1 MHPVGRRGFN
11 QGLVATSLSAVAA
24 GTAVTPA
31 QAAEKVL
38 RVAMTAG
45 DIPLTT
51 GQASQGSEGIRFMG
65 ITAYDALVNW
75 DLSRSDVAAT
85 IRPGLAESW
94 AVDPE
99 NTRRWTFHLRQG
111 VTFHDGSGFTADA
124 VVWNLDKLIRRD
136 SAQYDQGQATQA
148 ATWTGVIGGYRAIDP
163 FTVQIETKIPD
174 ANLPYEMSSIFMSSP
189 KRWEEMGRD
198 WSKVAEHPSGT
209 GPWMVTKVVP
219 RERVEFARNAA
230 YWDPNRIPKC
240 DRLVIRPIPDAVTR
254 ISALLTGQVDWVEAP
269 APDTIG
275 QLKQAGMQIVLNR
288 YPHIWPYL
296 YSCLPDS
303 PFRDVRVRQAMNLA
317 IDRDGLCTMLG
328 GGTALPAKG
337 IVPQGHPWFGKP
349 SFDVRYDPDA
359 ARALLKE
366 AGYGPG
372 KPCAVTFLISTAGSG
387 QMQPLPMN
395 EAIKESLEDVGF
407 AVTLQAMDWEA
418 LRARRRAGAAAPE
431 NKGAHALNNSLGAAD
446 PTAII
451 QDSWSKMV
459 PPAGVD
465 WGWFKDEEADALA
478 EQASVEFDPV
488 KQTALL
494 ARLHARIVDQA
505 IWAFVVHDLNPR
517 ALSPRLKGFVQAQS
531 WLQDLTPVDIVS

>member
-1 MHPVGRRGFN
+1 MRTVGRRGFN
-11 QGLVATSLSAVAA
+11 QTLLAASLGSASLGAT
-24 GTAVTPA
+24 VTPA
-31 QAAEKVL
+31 HAAEKVL

-85 IRPGLAESW
+85 IRPGLATSW
-94 AVDPE
+94 QVDPG
-99 NTRRWTFHLRQG
+99 NTTRWTFHLRQG
-111 VTFHDGSGFTADA
+111 VTFHDGSAFSADS
-124 VVWNLDKLIRRD
+124 VVWNLDKLMNRQ
-136 SAQYDQGQATQA
+136 SPQYDQGQSTQA
-148 ATWTGVIGGYRAIDP
+148 ATWTAVIARYQVIDP
-163 FTVQIETKIPD
+163 LTVSIETKIPD
-174 ANLPYEMSSIFMSSP
+174 ANVPYEMSSIFMSSP
-189 KRWEEMGRD
+189 ARWEEMGKD
-198 WSKVAEHPSGT
+198 WSKVASNPSGT
-209 GPWMVTKVVP
+209 GPWKVTKVVP
-219 RERVEFARNAA
+219 RERVEFVRNAA
-230 YWDPNRIPKC
+230 YWDPKRVPKC
-240 DRLVIRPIPDAVTR
+240 DRLVIMPIPDAVTR

-275 QLKQAGMQIVLNR
+275 QLKQAGMQIVMNR

-303 PFRDVRVRQAMNLA
+303 PFRDVRVRKAMNLA
-317 IDRDGLCTMLG
+317 IDRDGLCNLL

-337 IVPQGHPWFGKP
+337 IVPPGHPWFGKP
-349 SFDVRYDPDA
+349 TFDVRYDPDA
-359 ARALLKE
+359 ARALLAE
-366 AGYGPG
+366 AGYGP
-372 KPCAVTFLISTAGSG
+372 KKRCAVTFLISTAGSG

-407 AVTLQAMDWEA
+407 AVTLQSMDWES

-465 WGWFKDEEADALA
+465 WGWFKDDEADALA
-478 EQASVEFDPV
+478 EQASVEFDPA

-494 ARLHARIVDQA
+494 ARLHARVVDQA
-505 IWAFVVHDLNPR
+505 IWCFVVHDLNPR

-531 WLQDLTPVDIVS
+531 WLQDLTPVDIV

>member
-1 MHPVGRRGFN
+1 MRALGRRGFN
-11 QGLVATSLSAVAA
+11 QTLIAASLAGAATE
-24 GTAVTPA
+24 A
-31 QAAEKVL
+31 QAASKIL

-75 DLSRSDVAAT
+75 DLSRADVPAT
-85 IRPGLAESW
+85 IQPGLATSW
-94 AVDPE
+94 QVDPA
-99 NTRRWTFHLRQG
+99 NTTQWRFHLRQG
-111 VTFHDGSGFTADA
+111 VTFHDGSSFNAES
-124 VVWNLDKLIRRD
+124 VVWNLDKLMNRD
-136 SAQYDQGQATQA
+136 CPQYDQGQSTQA
-148 ATWTGVIGGYRAIDP
+148 ATWIAVIAKYHVIDP
-163 FTVQIETKIPD
+163 FTVAIETKTPD

-189 KRWEEMGRD
+189 ARWQEMGKD
-198 WSKVAEHPSGT
+198 WSKVANNPSGT
-209 GPWMVTKVVP
+209 GPWKVTKVVP
-219 RERVEFARNAA
+219 RERVEFVRNAA
-230 YWDPNRIPKC
+230 YWDPKRVPKC
-240 DRLVIRPIPDAVTR
+240 DGLVIMPIPDAVTR

-269 APDTIG
+269 APDTIA
-275 QLKQAGMQIVLNR
+275 QLKQAGMQIVLNK

-303 PFRDVRVRQAMNLA
+303 PFRDVRVRKAMNLA
-317 IDRDGLCTMLG
+317 IDRDGLCSLL

-337 IVPQGHPWFGKP
+337 IVPPGHPWFGTP
-349 SFDVRYDPDA
+349 SFDITYDPDG
-359 ARALLKE
+359 ARKLLAE
-366 AGYGPG
+366 AGYGPN

-407 AVTLQAMDWEA
+407 AVTLQSMDWES

-459 PPAGVD
+459 PPVGVD
-465 WGWFKDEEADALA
+465 WGWFKDAEADSLA
-478 EQASVEFDPV
+478 EQATIEFDPD
-488 KQTALL
+488 KQTAIL
-494 ARLHARIVDQA
+494 AKLHARIVDQA

-517 ALSPRLKGFVQAQS
+517 ALAPRVKGFVQAQS
-531 WLQDLTPVDIVS
+531 WLQDLTPVDLV